1 MPSIINAATSG
12 GLISTADTS
21 GELQLQTA
29 STTAL
34 TITSAR
40 NVGIGTT
47 SPVRQLHI
55 NNSASGQPATFQMST
70 ANTGGTTS
78 DGFSMSI
85 DGSSSEVNII
95 QRENAAMLLYTNG
108 TERMR
113 IDSSG
118 NVLVNSATLP
128 AALATNFKNVFVKGD
143 SNGVVTASS
152 NDQLCSVSMYSGAN
166 STDVPSMLFQN
177 GLRFGLTT
185 DLGTGGYSEKMRVN
199 TYGIGVG
206 GAVPSSGTGIT
217 FPASQSA
224 SSDANTLDDYE
235 EGSWTPTIT
244 GSSSNPT
251 VTYTAQTGFYTKIGR
266 MVSIQGRVGLSAR
279 TGGGGNLR
287 ISGLPFA
294 NGGGLAGASSS
305 WFSFVTLSAGYTM
318 GSSYIEPNSSF
329 LSFAE
334 SGNNVSANQLGVS
347 AFGNAFDI
355 TFSFTYII
363 QT

>member
-1 MPSIINAATSG
+1 MASIIAAGTTSG
-12 GLISTADTS
+12 TSLNLSADTS
-21 GELQLQTA
+21 GVLQLATNG
-29 STTAL
+29 STTAV
-34 TITSAR
+34 TIDTSQ
-40 NVGIGTT
+40 NVGIGTA
-47 SPVRQLHI
+47 SPTFSAGGGLNVA
-55 NNSASGQPATFQMST
+55 NSTFATLRARGGSST
-70 ANTGGTTS
+70 GTDFAGGS
-78 DGFSMSI
+78 DGKGYVYVR
-85 DGSSSEVNII
+85 DNADLII
-95 QRENAAMLLYTNG
+95 GTNN

-113 IDSSG
+113 ITSAGNVGIGLTSPTFPLVVQTAGTSTAVAGNVIARFQSTSTGYDSTIQFSDNITNSGFVSMNSG
-118 NVLVNSATLP
+118 NMIIGSFGTESIRFKSGGTVILQGGSTSAT
-128 AALATNFKNVFVKGD
+128 
-143 SNGVVTASS
+143 GV
-152 NDQLCSVSMYSGAN
+152 
-166 STDVPSMLFQN
+166 
-177 GLRFGLTT
+177 
-185 DLGTGGYSEKMRVN
+185 
-199 TYGIGVG
+199 
-206 GAVPSSGTGIT
+206 GIT
-217 FPASQSA
+217 FPATQSA

-235 EGSWTPTIT
+235 EGTWTPTIT

-318 GSSYIEPNSSF
+318 GSSYIEPNVTY

-363 QT
+363 

>member
-1 MPSIINAATSG
+1 MASIISAGTTSG
-12 GLISTADTS
+12 TSLNLSGDTS
-21 GELQLQTA
+21 GVLQLA
-29 STTAL
+29 SNGSTTAV
-34 TITSAR
+34 TITTAQD
-40 NVGIGTT
+40 VGIGTS
-47 SPVRQLHI
+47 SPAVKTEISGTAAASNLALRITNIATDGYSTLQMGDG
-55 NNSASGQPATFQMST
+55 NAGVYRNGSAQSSYAGASSLNLITVGSHAIGLATG
-70 ANTGGTTS
+70 NT
-78 DGFSMSI
+78 I
-85 DGSSSEVNII
+85 RAVI
-95 QRENAAMLLYTNG
+95 
-108 TERMR
+108 
-113 IDSSG
+113 
-118 NVLVNSATLP
+118 P
-128 AALATNFKNVFVKGD
+128 AAGGVQAVTCVSVGNATP
-143 SNGVVTASS
+143 AST
-152 NDQLCSVSMYSGAN
+152 GA
-166 STDVPSMLFQN
+166 
-177 GLRFGLTT
+177 
-185 DLGTGGYSEKMRVN
+185 
-199 TYGIGVG
+199 
-206 GAVPSSGTGIT
+206 GIT

-224 SSDANTLDDYE
+224 STDANTLDDYE
-235 EGSWTPTIT
+235 EGTWTPTIT

-305 WFSFVTLSAGYTM
+305 WFSFVTLSAGYTT